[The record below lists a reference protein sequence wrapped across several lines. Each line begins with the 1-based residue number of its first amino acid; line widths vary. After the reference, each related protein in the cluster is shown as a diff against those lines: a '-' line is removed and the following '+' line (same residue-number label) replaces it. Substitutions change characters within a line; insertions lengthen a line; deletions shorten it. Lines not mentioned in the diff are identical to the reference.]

1 MSLAATTE
9 TGRLA
14 TLKAL
19 RDRLASDLDLCAS
32 ARDVASL
39 SQRLMDVLVQ
49 IDELG
54 GGVKSAEKKTGLSDF
69 EKRLRDREQAKNPRR
84 SKSG

>member
-1 MSLAATTE
+1 MSLTESTTE
-9 TGRLA
+9 GRLG

-19 RDRLASDLDLCAS
+19 RDRLAADIDGTTS
-32 ARDVASL
+32 ARDVAPL
-39 SQRLMDVLVQ
+39 AQRLMDVLAQ

-54 GGVKSAEKKTGLSDF
+54 GGLKVAEKKTGLSDF
-69 EKRLRDREQAKNPRR
+69 EQRLRDREQAKNSRR